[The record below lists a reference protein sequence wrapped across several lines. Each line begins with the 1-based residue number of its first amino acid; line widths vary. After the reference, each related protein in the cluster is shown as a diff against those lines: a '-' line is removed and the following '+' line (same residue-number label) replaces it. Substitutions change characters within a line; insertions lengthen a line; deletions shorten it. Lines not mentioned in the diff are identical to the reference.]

1 MHELYTKYEDY
12 EFTALVAFAILFEAW
27 ERLRPSRTLERRK
40 SSKNRD
46 RNLGVTFTVWDR
58 LFGTFVDPRTV
69 EPGYKLGLGY
79 PKSALRMTI
88 GV

>member
-1 MHELYTKYEDY
+1 M
-12 EFTALVAFAILFEAW
+12 FTCIAGDRTRCAADDVDEA
-27 ERLRPSRTLERRK
+27 RL
-40 SSKNRD
+40 
-46 RNLGVTFTVWDR
+46 TFTVWDR